1 MLKDDRGVSISF
13 LCVNDQVLKLKADKK
28 NSIKSSNSLYVI
40 RNVILSYI
48 INIAER
54 IWTSQCIISFN

>member
-40 RNVILSYI
+40 RNIILSYI

>member
-1 MLKDDRGVSISF
+1 MLKDDQGVGISF

-54 IWTSQCIISFN
+54 IWTSHCIISFN

>member
-1 MLKDDRGVSISF
+1 MLKDDQGVGISF